1 MKTLSFEQGVEHLA
15 ASDWGDFVEFVDSR
29 LLYPQ
34 YVWRGQRDS
43 SWPLEPTLDRLLR
56 QLGKAGDTRT
66 VNAHL
71 VRFKYAIRGRRG
83 TNPPELPGENDW
95 WALGQ
100 HHGLATP
107 LLDWTE
113 SPFVAAFFA
122 CESGKPSATGR
133 RMVFGVSK
141 TAVEAKSRDIARAH
155 RGSAR
160 PPIIEFVEPL
170 TNENPRLV
178 NQRALFTR
186 TPSGMDLERWI
197 RANFPREAKNVR
209 LRKIEVPET
218 ERETAL
224 RSLNRMNIN
233 HASLFPDLYGASK
246 YANLNV
252 EIARY

>member
-1 MKTLSFEQGVEHLA
+1 MNNISSKHGIEHLR
-15 ASDWGDFVEFVDSR
+15 ASDWGDFVAFIDSK
-29 LLYPQ
+29 LLFPQ

-43 SWPLEPTLDRLLR
+43 TWLLEPTLDRVLR
-56 QLGKAGDTRT
+56 RLGKAGDTKAA
-66 VNAHL
+66 NEHL
-71 VRFKYAIRGRRG
+71 LRFTYATRGRRG
-83 TNPPELPGENDW
+83 SNPPGMASENDW

-122 CESGKPSATGR
+122 YESNEPSSRGR

-141 TAVEAKSRDIARAH
+141 TAAERKSKEIAKH
-155 RGSAR
+155 HTGSTR
-160 PPIIEFVEPL
+160 PPIVECVEPFSDD
-170 TNENPRLV
+170 NPRLV

-186 TPSGMDLERWI
+186 SPSGMDLEEWVV
-197 RANFPREAKNVR
+197 ANFPEDEKKVR
-209 LRKIEVPET
+209 LRKIELPET

-246 YANLNV
+246 FANLNLEV
-252 EIARY
+252 EKY